1 MNTYYFNDDTFKT
14 TDLYKKYLVN
24 NPATGYLKIR
34 ASSASEAIPISNLK
48 IVVSKKIDTSK
59 IIFYE
64 GVTNES
70 GIIEKIILPTPK
82 LSGDDENPPSNVTYD
97 IEATYQNNT
106 QTYKV
111 NMYESIYVVQT
122 INIIPIVAGGS

>member
-70 GIIEKIILPTPK
+70 GIIEKIIL
-82 LSGDDENPPSNVTYD
+82 LF
-97 IEATYQNNT
+97 
-106 QTYKV
+106 
-111 NMYESIYVVQT
+111 
-122 INIIPIVAGGS
+122 